1 MNHNFV
7 LNSKMSH
14 TISSSFIFKTV
25 KWVYSNLV
33 RNRKKEKKLN
43 TNFLVLL
50 CVYSLCIYMSHREIF
65 NLGNCRRDC
74 VIISVSVKCN
84 THLSMCSII
93 TCRWTYL
100 HSHTP
105 WQGRVSSLFLSPQ
118 KSWLQWEKKR
128 EISDPPPKMYNPSL
142 NWVGTHFLLPNH
154 IYHPRLRSCPSKLVT
169 EWIWFFS
176 LQFNL
181 QAKVSFCHV
190 QVWCKRI

>member
-1 MNHNFV
+1 MSI
-7 LNSKMSH
+7 LKSCQKSKERE
-14 TISSSFIFKTV
+14 KT
-25 KWVYSNLV
+25 
-33 RNRKKEKKLN
+33 N

-65 NLGNCRRDC
+65 SLGNCRRDC

-154 IYHPRLRSCPSKLVT
+154 ILSPPSRELSFET
-169 EWIWFFS
+169 GDWMNMIFS